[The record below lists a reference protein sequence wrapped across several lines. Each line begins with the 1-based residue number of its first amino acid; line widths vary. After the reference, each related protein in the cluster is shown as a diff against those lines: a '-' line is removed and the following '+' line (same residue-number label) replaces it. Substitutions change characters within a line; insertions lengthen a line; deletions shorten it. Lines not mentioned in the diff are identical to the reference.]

1 MPIDGWRGSGSAVCG
16 RGQAVSEFVGG
27 EWTVL
32 TFPLGDALSSCG
44 EAQAMC
50 GGVGRPGADRGA
62 FGGGGLLD
70 GFGEVVGQSAIRRVK
85 VVRDG
90 ALAVWACRIVS

>member
-16 RGQAVSEFVGG
+16 PGQAVGEFVGG
-27 EWTVL
+27 EWAVL
-32 TFPLGDALSSCG
+32 TFPLAMPCRPCV

-50 GGVGRPGADRGA
+50 GGVGRSGADRGA
-62 FGGGGLLD
+62 FGGGRLLD
-70 GFGEVVGQSAIRRVK
+70 GFGEVMGQSAIRGVK